1 MAKISR
7 KKLLLQLLKETVKS
21 RKLKPEYNFDFVIS
35 FVGLTGVGKTT
46 VAYLLAEKSGLPIFS
61 HDDIRQFL
69 EKHNMDKDDRDLVEW
84 LSLER
89 ATHLIDQNIDFILD
103 GDIVSYYEKLK
114 KRLENQG
121 GELLLV
127 NVICDLD
134 VVIERLK
141 DRKYGEKQAFGNVN
155 YSDSDFNTY
164 FQRRFLHTQGHY
176 PQDFF
181 ATINNTHNSEEQVQ
195 ELWFKIKMW
204 LKKKEYLLD

>member
-1 MAKISR
+1 MAKVSR
-7 KKLLLQLLKETVKS
+7 KKLLLQLLEETVKS

-69 EKHNMDKDDRDLVEW
+69 EKHNMDKDDRELVEW

-89 ATHLIDQNIDFILD
+89 ATHLIDKNIDFILD
-103 GDIVSYYEKLK
+103 GDIVSYYQKLK

-121 GELLLV
+121 GKLLLV

-141 DRKYGEKQAFGNVN
+141 KRKYGEKQPFGNVN
-155 YSDSDFNTY
+155 YSASDFNTY

-176 PQDFF
+176 PKDFF
-181 ATINNTHNSEEQVQ
+181 ATINNTHDSEEQVQ

-204 LKKKEYLLD
+204 LKKKEYSLD